1 MRGDGV
7 SVMIEPVRMGDD
19 LLREIEETAPPRDGL
34 AVWWTG
40 QSGYLIKSAQ
50 GLLAVDLY
58 LSDHL
63 TRKYAG
69 TIRPHVRMT
78 RSPLHGSDLKAV
90 DLLLA
95 SHKHSDHLDPGTA
108 PDLLEASPS
117 AMLLLPEAIRDHAVA
132 MGLPEDRLIGMEAGA
147 EARGAGFRVRAIPS
161 AHEEFDRD
169 ASGRHPYLG
178 FVIEAAGM
186 RLYHSGDTLAYEGLA
201 ETLGAEKFDVLFL
214 PINGRDPGRGVPGN
228 MDAGEAVD
236 LASRA
241 RPRFVVPHHYDMF
254 TFNTVPVRDFE
265 EQARRLPSGVEPKVL
280 KCGERW
286 EIRP

>member
-1 MRGDGV
+1 M
-7 SVMIEPVRMGDD
+7 SVMIEPVRIGDD

-34 AVWWTG
+34 VVWWTG

-63 TRKYAG
+63 TRKYAD

-78 RSPLHGSDLKAV
+78 RSPLQGSDLRAV

-117 AMLLLPEAIRDHAVA
+117 AMLLFPEAIRDHAVA